1 MTRTRIALAA
11 WAIAIVSATVSTQ
24 ASANVIN
31 VVQADFGVISPL
43 PYSRSFGDTFTSIAG
58 TAGYTTSAASSR
70 DGSTITN
77 TGSIDGSVITRSL
90 GPQFPGATANFN
102 FYDDYVFTM
111 PGEDAH
117 LTASAVSVNF
127 NNLLG
132 INNLQARFYAV
143 TDALTTGTPNTTLA
157 YAWTTVTP
165 LNGVTLNV
173 TAFDTPLPL
182 TAGVQYALEIRG
194 LVYGPTASYGGNVN
208 ITPVPEADGL
218 ALALAGLTVAGWV
231 ASRRRSLA

>member
-11 WAIAIVSATVSTQ
+11 WAIVSTAIGSQ

-31 VVQADFGVISPL
+31 VVQADFGIISPL

-58 TAGYTTSAASSR
+58 TAGYTTAASSSR
-70 DGSTITN
+70 DGATITN
-77 TGSIDGSVITRSL
+77 TGSIDGSVVNRNL

-111 PGEDAH
+111 PGENGH
-117 LTASAVSVNF
+117 LTASAVSVNIT
-127 NNLLG
+127 NLLG
-132 INNLQARFYAV
+132 IDNLQARFYAV
-143 TDALTTGTPNTTLA
+143 TDALTTGTPNTTLS

-165 LNGVTLNV
+165 LNGASVNV

-194 LVYGPTASYGGNVN
+194 LVHGVTASYGGNVN
-208 ITPVPEADGL
+208 ISPVPEADGL
-218 ALALAGLTVAGWV
+218 ALALAGLTAAGWV
-231 ASRRRSLA
+231 ASRRRNLA

>member
-11 WAIAIVSATVSTQ
+11 WAITSAAISTQ
-24 ASANVIN
+24 ASANVVN

-43 PYSRSFGDTFTSIAG
+43 PYSRSFGDTFSGIAG
-58 TAGYTTSAASSR
+58 TAGYTTSASSSR

-77 TGSIDGSVITRSL
+77 TGSIDGSVVTRPL
-90 GPQFPGATANFN
+90 GPQFPGASASFN

-111 PGEDAH
+111 PGEAGQ
-117 LTASAVSVNF
+117 LTASAVSVSF
-127 NNLLG
+127 GSFLG
-132 INNLQARFYAV
+132 VSNLQARFYAV
-143 TDALTTGTPNTTLA
+143 TDALTTGTPNTA
-157 YAWTTVTP
+157 VSYAWISVTD
-165 LNGVTLNV
+165 LNGASVGVTTFSN
-173 TAFDTPLPL
+173 PLPL

-194 LVYGPTASYGGNVN
+194 LVFGPTASYGGNVN
-208 ITPVPEADGL
+208 ITPVPEADSF

>member
-11 WAIAIVSATVSTQ
+11 WAIVATTVSTQ

-58 TAGYTTSAASSR
+58 TAGYTTSASSSR

-77 TGSIDGSVITRSL
+77 TGSIDGSVVNRNL
-90 GPQFPGATANFN
+90 GPQFPGAAANFN

-111 PGEDAH
+111 PGDAGQ
-117 LTASAVSVNF
+117 LTASAVSVSF
-127 NNLLG
+127 GSFLG
-132 INNLQARFYAV
+132 ISNLQARFYAV
-143 TDALTTGTPNTTLA
+143 NDALTTGSPNTA
-157 YAWTTVTP
+157 VSYAWISVTD
-165 LNGVTLNV
+165 LNGASVGVTTFGN
-173 TAFDTPLPL
+173 PLPL
-182 TAGVQYALEIRG
+182 AAGAQYTLEIRG
-194 LVYGPTASYGGNVN
+194 LAFGPTASYGGNVN